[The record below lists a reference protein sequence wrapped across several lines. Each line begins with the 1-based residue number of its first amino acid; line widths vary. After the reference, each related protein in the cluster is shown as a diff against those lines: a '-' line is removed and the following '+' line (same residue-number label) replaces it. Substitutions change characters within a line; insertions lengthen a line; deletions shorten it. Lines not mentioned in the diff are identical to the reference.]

1 MSEFNLAQLR
11 RALHDLPPPPQTPTQ
26 RPAHELVIDRIAD
39 IARLEI
45 KVLAERARRSIGQLT
60 RRGREW

>member
-1 MSEFNLAQLR
+1 MSAIETVQLR
-11 RALHDLPPPPQTPTQ
+11 HALQDLPPQTQTQ
-26 RPAHELVIDRIAD
+26 RPAHELVIDRIAA